1 MSKRYYL
8 RPRCNECGEV
18 FENDD
23 EMYSWPEGSGDVFVC
38 AGCFDG
44 LLFSLTLHERAGMMG
59 SEIRTPPS

>member
-8 RPRCNECGEV
+8 RPRCNECGEL
-18 FENDD
+18 FEKGE
-23 EMYSWPEGSGDVFVC
+23 EMFSWPMDKGDVFVC

-44 LLFSLTLHERAGMMG
+44 LLFSLTLHERAKMVG

>member
-8 RPRCNECGEV
+8 RPRCNECGEA

-23 EMYSWPEGSGDVFVC
+23 EMYSWPLNMGDVFVC
-38 AGCFDG
+38 AGCFDA
-44 LLFSLTLHERAGMMG
+44 LLFSLTLHERARMMG